1 MLLISGSKILPTTP
15 RFYHSPLRRAMKQ
28 QSERLEIPNPK
39 FQAPNKRQLS
49 ISKPRESFIGGL
61 RAIEIWDLWFAWS
74 LGNLGFSR
82 LGIYGKRSK
91 MKGMPAVATAP
102 TIRREI
108 ADDHVCVLTFDRPN
122 SGANIFDA
130 ATLDELNEHLDVIEK
145 DAALRGL
152 IIASAKKSIF
162 VAGADLKTLL
172 QAAKTG
178 EIRGFIERGQQVF
191 NRLAD
196 LRIPTVA
203 AIHGASAG
211 GGFEVALACDYRVA
225 SDDPATRIGLPETTL
240 GLLPAWGGCTR
251 LPRLIGAARAAEVIL
266 KGKLYSAQE
275 ALTVGLVDEIA
286 PRDQLVD
293 HAREKLRA
301 GKRKLDGGAP
311 ARPDSQEIRPPKP
324 SGNPA
329 PERAYEIITKT
340 LSISPEQSL
349 RLELDG
355 IVDLGKSEAAQNLI
369 RNFFLAEKYKKGT
382 SRTPPGKIVHAAVI
396 GAGVMGSGIAQW
408 LSSRGVT
415 VILRDIARE
424 QIEHGLANIEKIYAD
439 AVKRGLMTEEKAR
452 QGRARIC
459 GSTAPMELR
468 DVQFVIEAASE
479 KLTVKKEVF
488 RELAMEAGPKTIIAT
503 NTSALPVS
511 ELADVTV
518 APERV
523 IGLHF
528 FNPVSRMKLVEAV
541 VARETSDETRDRSL
555 AFVRQIGKVPVIVR
569 DSPGFLVNRVLFPYL
584 LDAAEL
590 FESGLDAERIDGA
603 LVQWGMP
610 MGPLR
615 LIDEIGVD
623 ISVDIAQTLQKTYG
637 QRDHVPTILLWL
649 RDQQMLGRKTAA
661 GFYKYQGK
669 TQSVNERLTQW
680 RRGLHGEPEGPEGP
694 NIPPDWHRDPRLQMN
709 EEQLVHRVI
718 LLMVNEAA
726 RCVEEKLVDS
736 PEDAD
741 YGMILGTG
749 FAPFRGGPL
758 RFAQHFGLKNT
769 VNELERLAR
778 TEEKFTPCEILK
790 EHARDGTKF
799 YED

>member
-1 MLLISGSKILPTTP
+1 MI
-15 RFYHSPLRRAMKQ
+15 Q
-28 QSERLEIPNPK
+28 
-39 FQAPNKRQLS
+39 
-49 ISKPRESFIGGL
+49 RETG
-61 RAIEIWDLWFAWS
+61 
-74 LGNLGFSR
+74 
-82 LGIYGKRSK
+82 
-91 MKGMPAVATAP
+91 
-102 TIRREI
+102 
-108 ADDHVCVLTFDRPN
+108 DDHICVLTFDRPD

-130 ATLDELNEHLDVIEK
+130 ATLEELNEHLDAVEK
-145 DAALRGL
+145 DASLRGL

-178 EIRGFIERGQQVF
+178 EMRGFIERGQQVF

-211 GGFEVALACDYRVA
+211 GGYEVALACDYRVA
-225 SDDPATRIGLPETTL
+225 SDDPATRIGLPETSL

-251 LPRLIGAARAAEVIL
+251 LPRLIGAAKAAEVIL

-275 ALTVGLVDEIA
+275 ALKLGLIDEIA
-286 PRDQLVD
+286 PRDQLLD
-293 HAREKLRA
+293 RARQKLSA
-301 GKRKLDGGAP
+301 GKRKIDWRAP
-311 ARPDSQEIRPPKP
+311 ATPSSQELRPPKQ

-329 PERAYEIITKT
+329 LERVYEIVNKT
-340 LSISPEQSL
+340 LSISPDESL

-355 IVDLGKSEAAQNLI
+355 IVDLGETESTQNLI
-369 RNFFLAEKYKKGT
+369 RNFFLAEKYKKGM
-382 SRTPPGKIVHAAVI
+382 SRTSPEKIVHAAVI

-415 VILRDIARE
+415 VILRDVARE
-424 QIEHGLANIEKIYAD
+424 QIDRGLANIEKVYAD
-439 AVKRGLMTEEKAR
+439 AVKRGLMSEEKAK

-468 DVQFVIEAASE
+468 DVQFVIEATSE
-479 KLTVKKEVF
+479 KMEIKKEVF
-488 RELAMEAGPKTIIAT
+488 RELAMEAGPKTIVAT

-518 APERV
+518 SPEHV

-528 FNPVSRMKLVEAV
+528 FNPVSRMKLVEV
-541 VARETSDETRDRSL
+541 VLAKQTSDETRDRSL
-555 AFVRQIGKVPVIVR
+555 GFVRQIGKLPVVVR

-584 LDAAEL
+584 LEAAEL
-590 FESGLDAERIDGA
+590 FESGVDVERIDRV
-603 LVQWGMP
+603 LVEWGMP

-623 ISVDIAQTLQKTYG
+623 ITIDIGNTLEKAYG
-637 QRDHVPTILLWL
+637 QRDHVAAVLPWL
-649 RDQQMLGRKTAA
+649 RDQQMLGRKTGA
-661 GFYKYQGK
+661 GFYKYEGRSQ
-669 TQSVNERLTQW
+669 TPNDSLVQW
-680 RRGLHGEPEGPEGP
+680 RRGVVAGGADPGSNEGNATTQPASPPPATADDLP
-694 NIPPDWHRDPRLQMN
+694 NRL
-709 EEQLVHRVI
+709 I
-718 LLMVNEAA
+718 FLMVNEAA
-726 RCVEEKLVDS
+726 RCVEEGVVGS

-758 RFAQHFGLKNT
+758 RFAEHFGLER
-769 VNELERLAR
+769 VVEELEQLAR
-778 TEEKFTPCEILK
+778 TEEKFAPCEILK
-790 EHARDGTKF
+790 KHARDATKF
-799 YED
+799 YRE